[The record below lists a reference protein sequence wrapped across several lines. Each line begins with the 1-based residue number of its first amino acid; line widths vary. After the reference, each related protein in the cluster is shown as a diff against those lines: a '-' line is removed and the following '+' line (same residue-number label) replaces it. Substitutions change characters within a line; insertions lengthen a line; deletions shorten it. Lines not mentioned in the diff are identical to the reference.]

1 MIVYVNSN
9 IPSSSLL
16 KKAVQSSKSSSHLQP
31 KISFYSH
38 RQYYTNNKDLS
49 IPSHRVRF
57 FAAFAYSNMIG
68 LILSHL
74 AFADKIYD
82 KLVFPKF
89 E

>member
-1 MIVYVNSN
+1 MIGYVNSN

-16 KKAVQSSKSSSHLQP
+16 KKAVPSSKSSSHLQP

-57 FAAFAYSNMIG
+57 FAAFAYFDMIG
-68 LILSHL
+68 AI
-74 AFADKIYD
+74 AFADENFD
-82 KLVFPKF
+82 KAVLPIFY
-89 E
+89 